1 MIPKFKY
8 GDKVKVVSY
17 GGKVISIRKDNTNGY
32 IYKIKFDNSN
42 LIPPEMEFTE
52 IELLSNN
59 KVSDDS
65 ECPICGTKW
74 TVVKFNMQ
82 VWKDC
87 KKCQKT
93 SEDITKEMQKIN
105 EKNSKSSTNL
115 DDIDQNDY
123 HYSDITGWYDDD
135 F

>member
-8 GDKVKVVSY
+8 GDKVKVISY
-17 GGKVISIRKDNTNGY
+17 DGRIISIRKNNTNGY
-32 IYKIKFDNSN
+32 IYKVKFDNPS

-52 IELLSNN
+52 TELLSNN
-59 KVSDDS
+59 KTTTDS

-74 TVVKFNMQ
+74 TVVKFNMHT
-82 VWKDC
+82 WKDC

-93 SEDITKEMQKIN
+93 SEDIMKEV
-105 EKNSKSSTNL
+105 EKRSEKYAKNGTNL

-123 HYSDITGWYDDD
+123 HYSDTGGWYDDD

>member
-8 GDKVKVVSY
+8 GDKVRVISY
-17 GGKVISIRKDNTNGY
+17 DGKVISIRKDSTNGY
-32 IYKIKFDNSN
+32 VYKIRFDNSS

-52 IELLSNN
+52 MELSSDN
-59 KVSDDS
+59 KASIDS
-65 ECPICGTKW
+65 ECPICHTKW
-74 TVVKFNMQ
+74 TVVKFNMH

-87 KKCQKT
+87 KQCQKT
-93 SEDITKEMQKIN
+93 SEDIIKEV
-105 EKNSKSSTNL
+105 EKRNKSHAKNGTNL